1 MSRRLSVIFEKIKAV
16 MVSSGWM
23 LFLHDVTRKILGIS
37 LVLSIS
43 VFSYIALYSSM
54 MPSEVELADILIVI
68 VSRDCLLFLDSR
80 RRRQLPVQ

>member
-23 LFLHDVTRKILGIS
+23 LFLHDVTRKILAIS

-54 MPSEVELADILIVI
+54 MPSEVELADILTVI